1 MGTLFLDTP
10 IHLSGLSRLSD
21 DDRLRLDDRALG
33 GRLFCLASF
42 AVVRVF
48 MAVDCRPLLVWL
60 AAWMTGASFR
70 RFFGVMQYRQ
80 SAIKGWRKVGRVL
93 LYGVCAP
100 ALSYTIAALGAD
112 VAHAIP
118 KPVEGDWKIAVGIA
132 GTIIAIAVLS
142 SAISKLR
149 RTEIYQ

>member
-1 MGTLFLDTP
+1 MIVYAWMTVLWADV
-10 IHLSGLSRLSD
+10 
-21 DDRLRLDDRALG
+21 
-33 GRLFCLASF
+33 SF
-42 AVVRVF
+42 AWHPSLWFGSSWQWIVG
-48 MAVDCRPLLVWL
+48 PLLVWL

-100 ALSYTIAALGAD
+100 ALSYTIAALGGAD